1 MRIVSFVE
9 RIQKTGNMSMENR
22 PRRYYNQWLAPPA
35 EVTAI
40 ALFSRGLDEPN
51 ITGVSLHSH
60 SPCVKQTLTTYH
72 ITALLVGTLR
82 AFKVMPYFLYH

>member
-1 MRIVSFVE
+1 MRIVSYVE
-9 RIQKTGNMSMENR
+9 RMQKKDYMSMENR
-22 PRRYYNQWLAPPA
+22 PRRYYNQWLAPPS

-40 ALFSRGLDEPN
+40 GLFTRKLDEPN

-60 SPCVKQTLTTYH
+60 SPCVEQTFTVYH
-72 ITALLVGTLR
+72 ISALPVGTLR